1 MPNFTDE
8 TLLSGDGKT
17 QLRVR
22 KCVPEGEAKA
32 VVQIA
37 HGIAEHVGRYDDFAA
52 FLASN
57 GFVVVGNDH
66 LGHGLSAK
74 KKEDLGFFAEKGGWE
89 IATGDMRRVY
99 ERFRA
104 EYPGLPY
111 FLFGHSMGSFLSR
124 TYLIKYPDGL
134 AGAILSGTGQQP
146 GLIVYAGRGMGRREI
161 KKHGARYKSPLL
173 NAMAF
178 GSYNQRFEPRR
189 TVSDWLSR
197 DPAVVDAYRADP
209 LCAFVPSAALFT
221 DMMEGFAF
229 NQKREN
235 LLKMKKDL
243 PVYFMSGDADPVGAY
258 GKGVKKAFE
267 SFKKAGMT
275 DLSIRLYPEGRHEML
290 NELNRDE
297 VYRDILNW
305 LNSKLQEA
313 GEAGDGN

>member
-1 MPNFTDE
+1 MPTFTDE
-8 TLLSGDGKT
+8 TLRSGDGKT

-22 KCVPEGEAKA
+22 KCVPESGPRA

-52 FLASN
+52 FLAKN
-57 GFVVVGNDH
+57 GFAVVGNDH
-66 LGHGLSAK
+66 LGHGMSAK
-74 KKEDLGFFAEKGGWE
+74 SKEELGFFAEKDGWE
-89 IATGDMRRVY
+89 TVVGDMRKVY
-99 ERFRA
+99 ERFSA

-146 GLIVYAGRGMGRREI
+146 GIIVYAGRGMGRREI
-161 KKHGARYKSPLL
+161 KKHGPRYKSPLL

-178 GSYNQRFEPRR
+178 GSYNQRFEPKR

-197 DPAVVDAYRADP
+197 DPGAVDKFRSDP
-209 LCAFVPSAALFT
+209 LCGFVPSAALFT
-221 DMMEGFAF
+221 DMMNGIGF

-235 LLKMKKDL
+235 LSKMKKDL

-267 SFKKAGMT
+267 SFRKAGMT
-275 DLSIRLYPEGRHEML
+275 DVSLRLYPEGRHEML
-290 NELNRDE
+290 NELNRNE
-297 VYRDILNW
+297 VFQDILNW
-305 LNSKLQEA
+305 LNSKLQSES
-313 GEAGDGN
+313 